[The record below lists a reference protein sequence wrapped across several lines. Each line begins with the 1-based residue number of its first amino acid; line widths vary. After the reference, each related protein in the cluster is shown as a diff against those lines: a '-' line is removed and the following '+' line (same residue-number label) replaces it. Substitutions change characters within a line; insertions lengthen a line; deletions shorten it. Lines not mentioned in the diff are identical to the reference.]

1 MKTFGKVLC
10 FVATVILTLFV
21 STETVFADPGA
32 SQYFEAEKNG
42 ASVTITNGVG
52 GTDILSTDDATV
64 KMKSG
69 VTQSTH
75 SLQLSEGIVKVTFDN
90 INIKRGYPLYIFGS
104 NDEIDIKLIGKN
116 QFVSDGERSVS
127 SITGKK
133 KIKFTGSGKIKL
145 TGNGSTPM
153 IHDVS
158 GYRVLDA
165 KKVVASTEENASESA
180 CTEISPSDAFTNKYK
195 TIYIYGKD
203 YVDPTP
209 SGDEEIGFNIYDF
222 LKYFKEEKEEKPIIK
237 EIVDKDTYK
246 SSVPSK
252 TVMALDANGKMDM
265 DMKVHPSSEQSV
277 YNQEFLVNYW
287 SAQVGKTPTIILTS
301 DIFMRNDLLNARY
314 GQKDK
319 LVWNNLNYKIPGSV
333 YAVVYNETDG
343 AYLISG
349 TIDANGNATFEGF
362 ILRPA
367 STITIFAAN

>member
-10 FVATVILTLFV
+10 FVTTVILTLFV
-21 STETVFADPGA
+21 STETVFAGP
-32 SQYFEAEKNG
+32 SSNFVAEKDG
-42 ASVTITNGVG
+42 EPVTINDLSTGV
-52 GTDILSTDDATV
+52 DELSTDDAIV

-69 VTQSTH
+69 VTQSNH
-75 SLQLSEGIVKVTFDN
+75 SLKLCEGIVKVTFDN
-90 INIKRGYPLYIFGS
+90 INIKRGYSLYING
-104 NDEIDIKLIGKN
+104 NTDAIDIKLIGEN
-116 QFVSDGERSVS
+116 QFVSYNNYPVS
-127 SITGKK
+127 QIRDKTKIT
-133 KIKFTGSGKIKL
+133 FTGSGKIKM
-145 TGNGSTPM
+145 TGNGSSPGM
-153 IHDVS
+153 IVKV
-158 GYRVLDA
+158 GCNCELDA
-165 KKVVASTEENASESA
+165 KKIVASTEENASESE
-180 CTEISPSDAFTNKYK
+180 CTEISPSDVFTSQYK

-222 LKYFKEEKEEKPIIK
+222 LKYFKVEKEEKPMIK

-277 YNQEFLVNYW
+277 KNQEFLVNYW

-319 LVWNNLNYKIPGSV
+319 LVWNNLNYKIPGGV